1 MFKSNTLSRLFIS
14 FTMLLITTNVLHAET
29 QPKFTIIPTTPT
41 TLAVQ
46 FNQVATIQYLL
57 TNQTKVT
64 RTLNISIPSI
74 RGVTQTSNIGDC
86 TNPVTLAPHQ
96 SCNLTLKVVGL
107 ILPVGVNSGAI
118 KVCKTKGA
126 GDYSPDPFLCSQTS
140 QSNELHVTR
149 QAVVRVTASP
159 NVLTLNANTQ
169 APGQLT
175 ITNLSTTV
183 TATNVHANLTKS
195 TLKDYVTQDA
205 SNCASIPAGKS
216 CVLIFTPTTAQ
227 AVSQT
232 FFPIQGDNTIPT
244 TGSIQISAL
253 ATASINVPDNYL
265 ILTTPNSLGTMTVQ
279 NKSTTVTATG
289 ITAFLNTQL
298 IAAGVRV
305 DETIG
310 CPVETV
316 APQTSCLLTFRLTN
330 GTTLSGQSIVI
341 AGTNTS
347 IANATIEI
355 DASTPGAPQIAFVG
369 SSDLFFPYGSAPQ
382 SVTIQN
388 TSGSPVSNIQA
399 YLPSS
404 LEGSVYIQSNTCI
417 GSLTNGSTC
426 SITFALYPDA
436 STLIPAQSVPIYGD
450 NSNTIL
456 ANIAVGSNYFF
467 TATVSGDLP
476 AIVQCAINPLTS
488 LLTSCGKILSNSSY
502 LTYPAQLAVDS
513 VNNDIYI
520 SNSLN
525 ADASNSSFVS
535 RCPFDSSNASIDTSK
550 CKTTGSYTVPF
561 GIALNSDSS
570 RLYITSGLLVNPS
583 NDAYFCADP
592 STSNF
597 TSCDRTNE
605 IASVDLSTYENYSVA
620 INLSATYS
628 YAYFVSGYQTNKI
641 GLCPIKNNGT
651 LDICELS
658 IGILGNQT
666 DADNY
671 TIVVSP
677 KPANTYAYVTNF
689 HTGKVYVCNI
699 DSFGK
704 IPTCSDTFV
713 PLVGSSTHVSG
724 MTINSLGT
732 KAYIVQT
739 TPGLVNIC
747 DINSGTGA
755 LGPCLDA
762 GMSSSLLGDFSGAA
776 ALWEPPT

>member
-316 APQTSCLLTFRLTN
+316 APQTSCLLTFRLTS

-347 IANATIEI
+347 VANATIEI

-467 TATVSGDLP
+467 IINADIP
-476 AIVQCAINPLTS
+476 AIVQCAINPISSQLTA
-488 LLTSCGKILSNSSY
+488 CGNILSNSSY
-502 LTYPAQLAVDS
+502 APAPTQLAIDS

-520 SNSLN
+520 SNSIN
-525 ADASNSSFVS
+525 TDSSTSSFVS
-535 RCPFDSSNASIDTSK
+535 RCPFDSSNASIDASK
-550 CKTTGSYTVPF
+550 CKKTGSYTVPY
-561 GIALNSDSS
+561 GIALNADNS
-570 RLYITSGLLVNPS
+570 RLYITSGLLVPPS
-583 NDAYFCADP
+583 NDAYFCDDP
-592 STSNF
+592 GSSNF
-597 TSCDRTNE
+597 TSCDHTNE
-605 IASVDLSTYENYSVA
+605 VASVDLSTYGNFSVA
-620 INLSATYS
+620 INKSASYS
-628 YAYFVSGYQTNKI
+628 YAYFVGGYQSRQI

-651 LDICELS
+651 LDTCELS
-658 IGILGNQT
+658 DGTLGPQT
-666 DADNY
+666 DANNW
-671 TIVVSP
+671 TILVSP
-677 KPANTYAYVTNF
+677 KPANTYAYVTNYK
-689 HTGKVYVCNI
+689 TGKVYLCNI
-699 DSFGK
+699 NNNGK
-704 IPTCSDTFV
+704 IPTCTDTMV
-713 PLVGSSTHVSG
+713 SLVGPSTHVYG
-724 MTINSLGT
+724 MAINSSGT
-732 KAYIVQT
+732 KAYIAQT
-739 TPGLVNIC
+739 NPSVVNIC
-747 DINSGTGA
+747 DINQTTGA
-755 LGPCLDA
+755 LDTLCSDA
-762 GMSSSLLGDFSGAA
+762 GASSSILGFLPTGA
-776 ALWEPPT
+776 ALWEPPS